1 MEVAGAGLPGRVL
14 TGRPLPR
21 RADGAAAVPHLV
33 RGWLLDAYAV
43 REGMAVW
50 LIADDGRRIRAVEAW
65 RPTAYFRCPRSDAEA
80 VQRWF
85 LEQGVPADLRVA
97 RKTEIMDGRPCD
109 TWALALGD
117 AERSMTL
124 FGGAMRRFTGL
135 TWYNADL
142 VPDRYWFWETGRHP
156 LARVEAETAGAS
168 LVSLRVLDSIWD
180 VPYELPPL
188 VTLGLRLEGP
198 ARNPAHDRRG
208 SFARRLEVHLNGRV
222 SLWEP
227 DDPGE
232 VPRRLARL
240 IADADPDLI
249 VTEHGDAWLLPE
261 LDRMAQ
267 AHAVAIPWNRDAER
281 PPRRTKSRSYFS
293 YGAII
298 HRDAAWHLYGRLHLD
313 QRNSFAL
320 GTSGLTGLYETAR
333 LGRLPL
339 QTAAR
344 TSVGTAISSMQV
356 ARAMADGILIPVD
369 KRETEDFKTGEE
381 LLQTDRGGLIFQ
393 PDLGLF
399 EGVGELDFA
408 SMYPTIMVKHNLSQE
423 TMNCACCAGDPA
435 ARVPGT
441 ALWSCRTRAGLIP
454 RTLAPLLRK
463 RAACRRL
470 KKEAATPEER
480 ERAAALTTAH
490 KWMLVC
496 CFGYLG
502 YKNARFGR
510 IEAHEATNAWGREAI
525 LRAKETA
532 EDAGYRML
540 HAIVDSLWVKPLDG
554 SAATAAGCLEL
565 TAAIEARTGLPV
577 AVEGVYKWIAFLPSR
592 ADPRR
597 PVSQRYVGAFLD
609 GGTKARGVEYRRVDA
624 PPFVAAL
631 QQEMIAELAKADGA
645 AAARGIAAGLVD
657 RVREVVGDVRAGRMT
672 MAELTIRRHLSKEP
686 AAYRV
691 ATPLA
696 VAAGQLGARGA
707 KLEAGEMVA
716 YVLGEGRAWAA
727 QVFPEGEPYDAAV
740 YEKETLRAAA
750 TVLEP
755 FGWPLNR
762 LREALGGAPPPRG
775 PVKAPRD
782 AERTLLMPFM

>member
-1 MEVAGAGLPGRVL
+1 
-14 TGRPLPR
+14 
-21 RADGAAAVPHLV
+21 
-33 RGWLLDAYAV
+33 
-43 REGMAVW
+43 MAVW
-50 LIADDGRRIRAVEAW
+50 LLADDGRRIKVIEPW
-65 RPTAYFRCPRSDAEA
+65 KPTAYLRGSRGEAER

-85 LEQGVPADLRVA
+85 LNQGVAADLA
-97 RKTEIMDGRPCD
+97 LTQKTEIMEGVPCD

-117 AERSMTL
+117 AERSMML
-124 FGGAMRRFTGL
+124 FGGAMRRFTEV

-142 VPDRYWFWETGRHP
+142 VPDRYWFWETQRHP
-156 LARVEAETAGAS
+156 LARVEAVVEGETLIS
-168 LVSLRVLDSIWD
+168 MRVLDAIWD
-180 VPYELPPL
+180 VDYESPPL
-188 VTLGLRLEGP
+188 VVLGLRLEGI

-208 SFARRLEVHLNGRV
+208 SYARRLEVHLDGKA

-227 DDPGE
+227 DEPGE

-240 IADADPDLI
+240 IADRDPDLI

-261 LDRMAQ
+261 LDAQ
-267 AHAVAIPWNRDAER
+267 AKQYGVTIPWNHDPAR

-320 GTSGLTGLYETAR
+320 GTSGLTGLFETAR

-356 ARAMADGILIPVD
+356 ARALADGILIPVD

-408 SMYPTIMVKHNLSQE
+408 SMYPTIMVTKNLSQE
-423 TMNCACCAGDPA
+423 TMNCACCAADPA

-441 ALWSCRTRAGLIP
+441 PLWSCRHGKGLIP
-454 RTLAPLLRK
+454 RTLAPLLAK
-463 RAACRRL
+463 RAACRAL
-470 KKEAATPEER
+470 KKTGATPAIR

-525 LRAKETA
+525 LRAKEVA
-532 EDAGYRML
+532 EEAGYRML

-554 SAATAAGCLEL
+554 TAATPEGCLAL
-565 TAAIEARTGLPV
+565 TRAIEADTGLPV
-577 AVEGVYKWIAFLPSR
+577 AVEGVYRWIAFLPSKVDARR
-592 ADPRR
+592 A
-597 PVSQRYVGAFLD
+597 VSQRYLGAFLD
-609 GGTKARGVEYRRVDA
+609 GTTKERGVEFRRVDA
-624 PPFVAAL
+624 APFVAAL
-631 QQEMIAELAKADGA
+631 QRELVAALAKAMTGA
-645 AAARGIAAGLVD
+645 EARAIADAQVD
-657 RVREVVGDVRAGRMT
+657 RVREVVGDVRAGRMH
-672 MAELTIRRHLSKEP
+672 AADLTIRRHLSKDP
-686 AAYRV
+686 AAYTV

-716 YVLGEGRAWAA
+716 YVLGESRAWAA
-727 QVFPEGEPYDAAV
+727 QVFPEGEPYDAAA
-740 YEKETLRAAA
+740 YEQEALRAAA
-750 TVLEP
+750 TVLGP
-755 FGWPLNR
+755 FGWGLER
-762 LREALGGAPPPRG
+762 LESLVGRPRG
-775 PVKAPRD
+775 RAAAGRD
-782 AERTLLMPFM
+782 GISPSRSGRRRRLDPDPDRDLWLFVQGVDGRLLPARRETA